1 MEEIWK
7 PTAEEVEQAV
17 HKQLPDLIEEGLKA
31 LFVGTNPG
39 LYSAA
44 VGHHFARPGN
54 RFWPAMHRGKITE
67 RLYSPFED
75 YKLLKRGGGLTNI
88 VSRASKRADEL
99 SKEELHEG
107 ARILTEK
114 VIKYRPQK
122 VVFLGI
128 TSYRKAFQQ
137 KDAQLGLQKR
147 QIGKADVW
155 VLPNPSGLNAHYQL
169 PELGKIFAR
178 MWRK

>member
-1 MEEIWK
+1 MDEIWK
-7 PTAEEVEQAV
+7 PTAKELEQAI
-17 HKQLPDLIEEGLKA
+17 HKQTPDIIEKGLKA

-54 RFWPAMHRGKITE
+54 RFWPAMYRGRVTE

-75 YKLLKRGGGLTNI
+75 YLLPKRGGGLTNI

-99 SKEELHEG
+99 SKAELFEG
-107 ARILTEK
+107 AEILTQK
-114 VIKYRPQK
+114 VIKYKPQK
-122 VVFLGI
+122 VAFLGI
-128 TSYRKAFQQ
+128 TSYRKAFQEP
-137 KDAQLGLQKR
+137 KAQLGLQER
-147 QIGKADVW
+147 TIGNASIW

-169 PELGKIFAR
+169 PALGKIFAE
-178 MWRK
+178 MWR

>member
-7 PTAEEVEQAV
+7 PTPAQLEQAI
-17 HKQLPDLIEEGLKA
+17 HKQLPDLIEPGLKA

-75 YKLLKRGGGLTNI
+75 YKLLARGGGLTNI

-99 SKEELHEG
+99 SQKELAEG
-107 ARILTEK
+107 AEILTEK
-114 VIKYRPQK
+114 VHKFRPQK

-128 TSYRKAFQQ
+128 TSYRKAFGRN
-137 KDAQLGLQKR
+137 KARLGLQTET
-147 QIGKADVW
+147 IGAADLW
-155 VLPNPSGLNAHYQL
+155 VLPNPSGLNAHYQI

-178 MWRK
+178 MWK

>member
-7 PTAEEVEQAV
+7 PTADELEQAI
-17 HKQLPDLIEEGLKA
+17 HKQLPDLIETGLKA

-54 RFWPAMHRGKITE
+54 RFWPAMFRGKITE

-75 YKLLKRGGGLTNI
+75 YLLLKRGGGLTNI

-99 SKEELHEG
+99 SKAELYEG
-107 ARILTEK
+107 AEILTEK
-114 VIKYRPQK
+114 VIQFQPQK

-128 TSYRKAFQQ
+128 TSYRNAFQEKQ
-137 KDAQLGLQKR
+137 AQLGLQER
-147 QIGKADVW
+147 TLGESEIW
-155 VLPNPSGLNAHYQL
+155 VLPNPSGLNAHYQI
-169 PELGKIFAR
+169 PALGKFFAR
-178 MWRK
+178 MWQ

>member
-1 MEEIWK
+1 VEEIWK
-7 PTAEEVEQAV
+7 PTAEQVEQAV
-17 HKQLPDLIEEGLKA
+17 DKLLPDLIEPGLKA

-54 RFWPAMHRGKITE
+54 RFWPAMFRSHITE

-75 YKLLKRGGGLTNI
+75 HRLLERGGGLTNI

-99 SKEELHEG
+99 SKAELFEG
-107 ARILTEK
+107 AEILTEK
-114 VIKYRPQK
+114 VIEFRPQK

-128 TSYRKAFQQ
+128 TSYRGAFQEKQ
-137 KDAQLGLQKR
+137 AQLGLQER
-147 QIGKADVW
+147 PLGEAELW
-155 VLPNPSGLNAHYQL
+155 VLPNPSGLNAHYQI
-169 PELGKIFAR
+169 PELGKIFAQ
-178 MWRK
+178 MWR

>member
-1 MEEIWK
+1 MVETRK
-7 PTAEEVEQAV
+7 PTAIEIEEAAE
-17 HKQLPDLIEEGLKA
+17 KLLPDLIETGLKA

-54 RFWPAMHRGKITE
+54 RFWPAMYRSSITE

-75 YKLLKRGGGLTNI
+75 SLLLKRGGGLTNI

-99 SKEELHEG
+99 SKAELYEG
-107 ARILTEK
+107 AEILAHK
-114 VIKYRPQK
+114 VAQFRPQK

-128 TSYRKAFQQ
+128 TSYRGAFQEKQ
-137 KDAQLGLQKR
+137 AMLGLQDR
-147 QIGKADVW
+147 TIGDAAVW

-169 PELGKIFAR
+169 PALGKIFAQ
-178 MWRK
+178 MWQ

>member
-7 PTAEEVEQAV
+7 PTAIEVEQATD
-17 HKQLPDLIEEGLKA
+17 KLLPDLIETGLKA

-54 RFWPAMHRGKITE
+54 RFWPALYRARITD

-75 YKLLKRGGGLTNI
+75 HLLLKRGGGLTNI
-88 VSRASKRADEL
+88 VSRASKRADDL
-99 SKEELHEG
+99 SKSELYEG
-107 ARILTEK
+107 AEILTRK
-114 VIKYRPQK
+114 VLKFLPQK

-128 TSYRKAFQQ
+128 TSYRNAFQEKQ
-137 KDAQLGLQKR
+137 ATLGLQDR
-147 QIGKADVW
+147 TIGDVQVW

-169 PELGKIFAR
+169 PALGKIFAQ
-178 MWRK
+178 MWR

>member
-1 MEEIWK
+1 VLEIWK
-7 PTAEEVEQAV
+7 PTAIEIEQAAD
-17 HKQLPDLIEEGLKA
+17 KLLPDLIEPELKA

-54 RFWPAMHRGKITE
+54 RFWPAIYRGKITE

-75 YKLLKRGGGLTNI
+75 ALLLKRGGGLTNI

-99 SKEELHEG
+99 SKAELDEG
-107 ARILTEK
+107 AEILTRK
-114 VIKYRPQK
+114 VIQFRPQK

-128 TSYRKAFQQ
+128 TSYRSAFQEKQ
-137 KDAQLGLQKR
+137 AKLGLQDCT
-147 QIGKADVW
+147 IGDAAVW

-169 PELGKIFAR
+169 PALGEIFAQ
-178 MWRK
+178 MWQ

>member
-7 PTAEEVEQAV
+7 PTAEQVEQAV
-17 HKQLPDLIEEGLKA
+17 DKLLPDLIETGLKA

-54 RFWPAMHRGKITE
+54 RFWPAMFRGCITE

-75 YKLLKRGGGLTNI
+75 DRLLKRGGGLTNI

-99 SKEELHEG
+99 SKAELYEG
-107 ARILTEK
+107 AEILTEK
-114 VIKYRPQK
+114 VITFRPQK

-128 TSYRKAFQQ
+128 TSYRSAFQ
-137 KDAQLGLQKR
+137 DNRAQLGLQER
-147 QIGKADVW
+147 TLGEAELW
-155 VLPNPSGLNAHYQL
+155 VLPNPSGLNAHYQI
-169 PELGKIFAR
+169 PELGKIFAQ
-178 MWRK
+178 MWR

>member
-7 PTAEEVEQAV
+7 PTPEQLEQAI
-17 HKQLPDLIEEGLKA
+17 HKQLPDLIEPGLKA

-54 RFWPAMHRGKITE
+54 RFWPAMHRGKITD

-99 SKEELHEG
+99 SKAELDEG
-107 ARILTEK
+107 AEILTEK
-114 VIKYRPQK
+114 VLIFRPQK

-128 TSYRKAFQQ
+128 TSYRKAFGRN
-137 KDAQLGLQKR
+137 KAQLGLQKE
-147 QIGKADVW
+147 QIGTADVW
-155 VLPNPSGLNAHYQL
+155 VLPNPSGLNAHYQI

-178 MWRK
+178 MWR

>member
-7 PTAEEVEQAV
+7 PTPEQLEQAI
-17 HKQLPDLIEEGLKA
+17 HKQLPDLIEPGLKA

-54 RFWPAMHRGKITE
+54 RFWPAMHRGKITD

-75 YKLLKRGGGLTNI
+75 YKLLKF
-88 VSRASKRADEL
+88 
-99 SKEELHEG
+99 
-107 ARILTEK
+107 
-114 VIKYRPQK
+114 RPQK

-128 TSYRKAFQQ
+128 TSYRKAFDRN
-137 KDAQLGLQKR
+137 KAQLGLQKE
-147 QIGKADVW
+147 QIGTADVW
-155 VLPNPSGLNAHYQL
+155 VLPNPSGLNAHYQI

-178 MWRK
+178 MWR

>member
-7 PTAEEVEQAV
+7 PTAIEVAQATD
-17 HKQLPDLIEEGLKA
+17 KLLPDLIETGLKA

-54 RFWPAMHRGKITE
+54 RFWPALSRAGITE

-75 YKLLKRGGGLTNI
+75 HLLLKQGGGLTNI
-88 VSRASKRADEL
+88 VSRASKRADDL
-99 SKEELHEG
+99 SKAELYEG
-107 ARILTEK
+107 AEILKRK
-114 VIKYRPQK
+114 VLKFRPQK

-128 TSYRKAFQQ
+128 TSYRSAFQEKQ
-137 KDAQLGLQKR
+137 AKLGLQER
-147 QIGKADVW
+147 MLGDAEVW

-169 PELGKIFAR
+169 PALGEIFAQ
-178 MWRK
+178 MWR

>member
-7 PTAEEVEQAV
+7 PTAEDLEQAI
-17 HKQLPDLIEEGLKA
+17 HKQLPDLIETGLKA

-54 RFWPAMHRGKITE
+54 RFWPAMYRGKITE

-99 SKEELHEG
+99 SKKELYEG
-107 ARILTEK
+107 AAILTEK
-114 VIKYRPQK
+114 VIQFQPQK

-128 TSYRKAFQQ
+128 TSYRKAFQENQ
-137 KDAQLGLQKR
+137 AQIGLQERK
-147 QIGKADVW
+147 IGEAEIW
-155 VLPNPSGLNAHYQL
+155 VLPNPSGLNAHYQI
-169 PELGKIFAR
+169 PALGKIFAQ
-178 MWRK
+178 MWR

>member
-7 PTAEEVEQAV
+7 PTADELEQAI
-17 HKQLPDLIEEGLKA
+17 HKQLPDLIETGLKA

-54 RFWPAMHRGKITE
+54 RFWPAMFRGKITE

-99 SKEELHEG
+99 SKAELDEG
-107 ARILTEK
+107 AEILTEK
-114 VIKYRPQK
+114 VLHFRPQK

-128 TSYRKAFQQ
+128 TSYRKAFGRN
-137 KDAQLGLQKR
+137 KAQLGLQKE
-147 QIGKADVW
+147 QIGSADVW
-155 VLPNPSGLNAHYQL
+155 VLPNPSGLNAHYQI

-178 MWRK
+178 MWR

>member
-1 MEEIWK
+1 MDKIWK
-7 PTAEEVEQAV
+7 PTAQEIEAATE
-17 HKQLPDLIEEGLKA
+17 KLLPDLITDGLKA

-54 RFWPAMHRGKITE
+54 RFWPALYQGRITE

-75 YKLLKRGGGLTNI
+75 ARLLERGGGLTNI

-99 SKEELHEG
+99 SREELFEG
-107 ARILTEK
+107 AEILTQK

-128 TSYRKAFQQ
+128 TSYRSAFQEP
-137 KDAQLGLQKR
+137 KAQPGLQER
-147 QIGKADVW
+147 TMGESSIW

-169 PELGKIFAR
+169 PALGKIFAE
-178 MWRK
+178 MWQ

>member
-7 PTAEEVEQAV
+7 PTAKDLEQAI
-17 HKQLPDLIEEGLKA
+17 HKQLPDLIETGLKA

-75 YKLLKRGGGLTNI
+75 DKLLKRGGGLTNI

-99 SKEELHEG
+99 SKAELYEG
-107 ARILTEK
+107 AEILTKK
-114 VIKYRPQK
+114 VLKFRPQK

-128 TSYRKAFQQ
+128 TSYRSAFQENQ
-137 KDAQLGLQKR
+137 AQVGLQE
-147 QIGKADVW
+147 QTIGESEIW
-155 VLPNPSGLNAHYQL
+155 VLPNPSGLNAHYQI
-169 PELGKIFAR
+169 PALGKIFAQ
-178 MWRK
+178 MWR